1 MDQGAFSRE
10 NVVTASFLEGQLRRK
25 GERMGSSWRECR
37 AMGELFQDGANL
49 RKVRGLAELEQRLR
63 VDNLW
68 FKGIQE
74 VGANE
79 LQVTEGGT
87 PS

>member
-1 MDQGAFSRE
+1 
-10 NVVTASFLEGQLRRK
+10 
-25 GERMGSSWRECR
+25 
-37 AMGELFQDGANL
+37 MGELFQDGANL